1 VIGVKMHTRLDKSDL
16 PDWIEEVGRGV
27 LGAAI
32 EVHREL
38 GPGLLESVYEHA
50 LLHEFALRGIRAVQQ
65 AAIEVKYKG
74 ISIQGQ
80 RIDLLVEGLVVVELK
95 SITQIQDVHKAQ
107 LLSYLRAGGFP
118 LGFLINFNMKLA
130 KDGIHRVYNERYS
143 EAPSR
148 PSRSS
153 R

>member
-1 VIGVKMHTRLDKSDL
+1 MHTRLDKSDL

-50 LLHEFALRGIRAVQQ
+50 LLHEFGLRGIRAVQQ
-65 AAIEVKYKG
+65 APIDVLYKG
-74 ISIQGQ
+74 VSIQGQ

-107 LLSYLRAGGFP
+107 LLSYLRAGDFP
-118 LGFLINFNMKLA
+118 LGYLINFNMKLA

-143 EAPSR
+143 ETPSR